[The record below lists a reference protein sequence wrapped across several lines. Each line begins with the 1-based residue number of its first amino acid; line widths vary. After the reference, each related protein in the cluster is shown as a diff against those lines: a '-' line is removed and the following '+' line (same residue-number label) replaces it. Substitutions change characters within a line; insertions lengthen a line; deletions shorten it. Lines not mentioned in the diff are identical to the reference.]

1 MRLEGS
7 CECGG
12 VRFVATSRT
21 PYAYRL
27 CSCRRCRK
35 TAGSIGAAANVLA
48 EAGTLEVTGDVTPTR
63 YEHPVEPVV
72 LTFCGRCGSPLLLE
86 IPAFPQWV
94 YPFASA
100 VDTPLPAPP
109 HFVHV
114 RTGER
119 PSWAPPIGSPDD
131 PRFETN
137 TDESMAEWHERMG
150 LETPD

>member
-12 VRFVATSRT
+12 VRFTVASRT
-21 PYAYRL
+21 PYPYRI

-48 EAGTLEVTGDVTPTR
+48 EADTLRITGELTPTR
-63 YEHPVEPVV
+63 YEHPDEPVV
-72 LTFCGRCGSPLLLE
+72 LSFCARCGSPLLLE

-100 VDTPLPAPP
+100 VDTPLPRPP
-109 HFVHV
+109 EFVFV

-119 PSWAPPIGSPDD
+119 PPWSPQIGSSTD
-131 PRFETN
+131 PHFETN
-137 TDESMAEWHERMG
+137 TDESMVDWHRRLG